1 MADILLADDHPAILL
16 GIKTYLLQNGHRV
29 VACCNSGIE
38 AYNQIVVKRPQ
49 IAILDI
55 SMPGMTGIEIAHKV
69 IAARVPCKII
79 LLTLDKELATYNYA
93 KKIGVSGFL
102 LKDFALDELDH
113 CIQAIIKGET
123 YFSDK
128 LNDSLHVGSEAAAGN
143 NLPSLTFSERKI
155 LELISYQKST
165 KEIAAML
172 FISEKTV
179 ETHRAH
185 IIKKLDI
192 PPVKNALLKWAI
204 ENKKELGL
212 SSIKK

>member
-16 GIKTYLLQNGHRV
+16 GIKTYLVQNGHHV
-29 VACCNSGIE
+29 MACCTNGIE
-38 AYNQIVVKRPQ
+38 AYNNIMTKRPH

-55 SMPGMTGIEIAHKV
+55 SMPGMTGIEIASKV
-69 IAARVPCKII
+69 IQARLPSKIV

-102 LKDFALDELDH
+102 LKDFALDELDQ
-113 CIQAIIKGET
+113 CIQAIVRGET
-123 YFSDK
+123 YFSEQ
-128 LNDSLHVGSEAAAGN
+128 LTASLHVGSQATAHN
-143 NLPSLTFSERKI
+143 TLSLLTFSERKI
-155 LELISYQKST
+155 LELISQQKSS

-192 PPVKNALLKWAI
+192 PPIKNALLKWAI
-204 ENKKELGL
+204 ENKREL
-212 SSIKK
+212 